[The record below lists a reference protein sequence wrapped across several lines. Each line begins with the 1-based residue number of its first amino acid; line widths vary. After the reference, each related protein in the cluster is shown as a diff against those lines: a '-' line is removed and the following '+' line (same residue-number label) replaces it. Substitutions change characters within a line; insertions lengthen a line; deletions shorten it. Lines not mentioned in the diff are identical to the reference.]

1 MSWRA
6 KDLVNGRLHIY
17 EDCQQ
22 APPSTR
28 TWGSPSPAPV
38 VSPPSHCW
46 WRRRSPSRSWRCDWR
61 ELPFDLNQH
70 PGGLHFSLM
79 PRTSWGCRRRITGN
93 IVGNTY
99 KIIIIT
105 IIIVKHEY
113 KYIMTGCDNRCMCVF
128 LPAGQI
134 QHHHHFLENK
144 NYFFSL
150 SFQVNWLR

>member
-1 MSWRA
+1 M
-6 KDLVNGRLHIY
+6 
-17 EDCQQ
+17 
-22 APPSTR
+22 

-61 ELPFDLNQH
+61 ELPIDLNQH

-99 KIIIIT
+99 KIHIPCLYGIRELASATPQTFSRTLSGRQTRIF
-105 IIIVKHEY
+105 V
-113 KYIMTGCDNRCMCVF
+113 KYIMTGCDNSCMCVF

-134 QHHHHFLENK
+134 QHRHHFLENK